1 MLKVADVPDPKVGPD
16 EVLLAVRA
24 CGLNHVDVWTRRG
37 IRGLKLD
44 MPHVIGTDVAGV
56 LAGVGRRVKGFRT
69 GDRVVV
75 NSGLSCGR
83 CEFCRVGEE
92 SLCPEFRIL
101 GEHVDGGCA
110 EFVAVP
116 ARNLYKI
123 PARLKFEDAAA
134 ASLTFLTAWR
144 MLVTRAGVR
153 RGDTVLIHG
162 AGSGVSVAA
171 VKIAKY
177 KGAEVLVTS
186 RSEWKL
192 RRAREIG
199 ADVLINSAR
208 RMFDEEVW
216 RLTGRR
222 GVDVVVDHVGPATW
236 PQSLRSLKRDG
247 RMVVCGAT
255 TGPIA
260 EVDVRQLFWRQL
272 GIIGSTMA
280 SQKEFEAVMRL
291 VGQGRLK
298 PVIHAVMPMSKARE
312 ANEILEADEQFGKIV
327 LVPDFERD
335 DRSPRPKGL

>member
-37 IRGLKLD
+37 MRGLKLD

-56 LAGVGRRVKGFRT
+56 VAGVGRRVRGFRT

-83 CEFCRVGEE
+83 CEFCRAGEE

-110 EFVAVP
+110 EFVSVP
-116 ARNLYKI
+116 ARNLHKI

-153 RGDTVLIHG
+153 RGDTALIHG

-177 KGAEVLVTS
+177 KGAKVLVTS

-216 RLTGRR
+216 RLTGRK

-327 LVPDFERD
+327 LVPDFE
-335 DRSPRPKGL
+335 